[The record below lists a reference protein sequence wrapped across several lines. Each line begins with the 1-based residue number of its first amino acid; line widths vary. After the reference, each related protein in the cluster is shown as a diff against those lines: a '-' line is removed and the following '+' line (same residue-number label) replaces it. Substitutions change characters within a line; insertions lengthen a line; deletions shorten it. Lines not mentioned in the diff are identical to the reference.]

1 MEYERG
7 GEGSCVGAEGR
18 VSTEKAFRRGKRIA
32 WLSLF
37 SLCLPL
43 LGDEAGR
50 SAKYGQRKCGPM
62 WAERLESGKTEG
74 KSLPADSSSTC
85 HLY

>member
-1 MEYERG
+1 MNEEEKGVVLVPKEEFRQRKRS
-7 GEGSCVGAEGR
+7 GEGNGLPG
-18 VSTEKAFRRGKRIA
+18 F
-32 WLSLF
+32 LS